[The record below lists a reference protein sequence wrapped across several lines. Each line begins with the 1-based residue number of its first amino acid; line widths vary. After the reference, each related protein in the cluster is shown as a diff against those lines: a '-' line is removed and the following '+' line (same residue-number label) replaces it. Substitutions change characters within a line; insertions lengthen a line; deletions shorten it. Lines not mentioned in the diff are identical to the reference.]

1 MSVADPAA
9 SADPNNPGPALDGSA
24 LAGIRVLELG
34 QLIAGPYAGYLLAG
48 FGADVIKVEPPRTG
62 DAIRKWRKLHD
73 GTSLWWRVIGSN
85 KRSITCDLRQPAGRA
100 LIKRLVAD
108 GIDVVIE
115 NFRPGRMEAWG
126 LGYDDLAAI
135 DPGVVMVRVSGY
147 GQTGPMKDR
156 PGFANVAEAFGGLRY
171 VTGHP
176 DRPPVRTGVSI
187 GDTLAGM
194 HAAFGA
200 LAALRAREHRGGRG
214 QVVDV
219 ALYESVLSVMESLVP
234 EYDLLGHVRERT
246 GTSLPGIVPSGTYPC
261 ADGRHVV
268 IGANSD
274 ALYRSLMKC
283 IGRDDLADDP
293 ALADN
298 AGRSGHA
305 DRIDAAIEAWTQGRD
320 RDAARLALDEA
331 GVPSGP
337 IQSAAE
343 LAAHP
348 HVQARGMMRP
358 ATLPDGTEVAL
369 PAYVP
374 RLTETPG
381 TTTWPGPELGAHNEE
396 IYGGRLGLSAAE
408 LADLATQGII

>member
-9 SADPNNPGPALDGSA
+9 APTPDALR
-24 LAGIRVLELG
+24 GIRVLELG
-34 QLIAGPYAGYLLAG
+34 QLVAGPYAGYLLAG
-48 FGADVIKVEPPRTG
+48 FGADVIKVEPPGTG
-62 DAIRKWRKLHD
+62 DTIRTWRKLHD

-85 KRSITCDLRQPAGRA
+85 KRCITCDLRQEAGRD
-100 LIKRLVAD
+100 LIRRLVAD

-115 NFRPGRMEAWG
+115 NFRPGRMEQWG
-126 LGYDDLAAI
+126 LSYDALAALN
-135 DPGVVMVRVSGY
+135 PGVVMVRVSGY
-147 GQTGPMKDR
+147 GQTGPMRDK

-171 VTGHP
+171 VTGFP
-176 DRPPVRTGVSI
+176 DRPPVRTGVSL

-194 HAAFGA
+194 HGAFGA
-200 LAALRAREHRGGRG
+200 LAALRAREQRGGRG

-246 GTSLPGIVPSGTYPC
+246 GASLPGIVPSGTYPC

-274 ALYRSLMKC
+274 ALYRSLMRC

-305 DRIDAAIEAWTQGRD
+305 DRIDAAIVAWTSAHD
-320 RDAARLALDEA
+320 RDAALTALDDA

-348 HVQARGMMRP
+348 QVQAREMMR
-358 ATLPDGTEVAL
+358 ATRLPDGTEVAL

-381 TTTWPGPELGAHNEE
+381 RTTWAGPDLGAHNEE
-396 IYGGRLGLSAAE
+396 IYAGRLGLDAAE
-408 LADLATQGII
+408 LADLASQGVI

>member
-1 MSVADPAA
+1 VPVADPV
-9 SADPNNPGPALDGSA
+9 SDPPA

-34 QLIAGPYAGYLLAG
+34 QLIAGPYAGYLLGG
-48 FGADVIKVEPPRTG
+48 FGADVVKVEPPGTG

-85 KRSITCDLRQPAGRA
+85 KRSITCDLRQDAGRA
-100 LIKRLVAD
+100 LIRRLVAD

-115 NFRPGRMEAWG
+115 NFRPGRMEQWG
-126 LGYDDLAAI
+126 LSYDELAALN
-135 DPGVVMVRVSGY
+135 PGVVMVRVSGY
-147 GQTGPMKDR
+147 GQTGPMRDR

-171 VTGHP
+171 VTGFP

-200 LAALRAREHRGGRG
+200 LAALRARDQRGGRG

-246 GTSLPGIVPSGTYPC
+246 GASLPGIVPSGTYRC

-268 IGANSD
+268 IGANSET
-274 ALYRSLMKC
+274 LYRSLMRC

-298 AGRSGHA
+298 AGRSDQA
-305 DRIDAAIEAWTQGRD
+305 ERIDDAIVAWTSTRD
-320 RDAARLALDEA
+320 RDTALAALDHA

-343 LAAHP
+343 LATHP
-348 HVQARGMMRP
+348 QVRAREMMRP
-358 ATLPDGTEVAL
+358 TTLPDGTEVAL

-381 TTTWPGPELGAHNEE
+381 RTTWAGPDLGAHNEE
-396 IYGGRLGLSAAE
+396 IYGERLGLTAKE
-408 LADLATQGII
+408 LGDLAAQGVI